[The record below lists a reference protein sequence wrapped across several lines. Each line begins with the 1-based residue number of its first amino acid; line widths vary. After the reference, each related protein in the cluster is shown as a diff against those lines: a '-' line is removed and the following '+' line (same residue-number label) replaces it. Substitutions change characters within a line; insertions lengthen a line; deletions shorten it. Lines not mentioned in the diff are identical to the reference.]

1 MEILSLFSEDWVD
14 LNQKADNI
22 LELFESVNKDLLSKG
37 LVNDGYL
44 MGVTEREKIFPTGLI
59 TQYLNI
65 SLPHSDT
72 KYIEEPFVYIVRL
85 DEPII
90 VKQMGDSQEMEVK
103 DLFFLGI
110 KNPSEQVGLLS
121 KIMELFM
128 NENFVKEYKKVETSK
143 ETIELIKKYL

>member
-1 MEILSLFSEDWVD
+1 MEILSLFNEDWVD

-72 KYIEEPFVYIVRL
+72 KYIEKPFVYIVRL
-85 DEPII
+85 DNPVI

-128 NENFVKEYKKVETSK
+128 NENFVKDYKKVETSK

>member
-72 KYIEEPFVYIVRL
+72 KYIEKPFVYIVRL
-85 DEPII
+85 DSPVI

-128 NENFVKEYKKVETSK
+128 NEDFVKKYKKVETSK

>member
-1 MEILSLFSEDWVD
+1 MEILSLFREDWVD

-72 KYIEEPFVYIVRL
+72 KYIEKPFVYIVRL
-85 DEPII
+85 DNPVI

-110 KNPSEQVGLLS
+110 KNPREQVGLLS

-128 NENFVKEYKKVETSK
+128 NENFVKDYKKVETSK

>member
-1 MEILSLFSEDWVD
+1 MDIITLFNKDWVD

-22 LELFESVNKDLLSKG
+22 LELFETVYKDLLSKG
-37 LVNDGYL
+37 LVNEDYL
-44 MGVTEREKIFPTGLI
+44 QGVTEREKVFPTGLI

-72 KYIEEPFVYIVRL
+72 KYIKKPFVYIVRL
-85 DEPII
+85 EEPIV

-110 KNPSEQVGLLS
+110 KNPSEQVGLLA

-128 NENFVKEYKKVETSK
+128 NEEFVLSYKDVKENE
-143 ETIELIKKYL
+143 ELMDLINKYL